1 MSTEKIGDICLTPF
15 ISYNLKSV
23 ETFRLINVMFI
34 DLKKGTREVPVKYEP
49 KSVDVVTSTADSLKK
64 ATEQLTQ
71 VAFEMQQHHMKQ
83 ALFPWTQRQW
93 DCLDVIITLANQC
106 LAVLPSQIVAKTQN
120 RPSQYE
126 VMQKRSRRDGVLRK
140 PSASADGRRPS
151 PARTAA
157 RGSAPR
163 GSGRGRSG

>member
-140 PSASADGRRPS
+140 PSASADGNG
-151 PARTAA
+151 AA
-157 RGSAPR
+157 KK
-163 GSGRGRSG
+163 RGRPKKAAK